1 MLARSEIVGRE
12 AELAAVV
19 RLLETEPPCA
29 LVMVGEAGI
38 GKTTLWRAAVE
49 QAVNRGHL
57 VLACAP
63 AEPEARLPFSALGD
77 LLGDVLD
84 GVLPTLPEPQRAA
97 LQMALHEAALTEPF
111 DQLAVARSVVTAIRA
126 LARDGAALVAV
137 DDVQWLDAP
146 TMRALEFAARRL
158 GDAPVRLLVARRSD
172 DDDGFPL
179 GLDRALLP
187 GRITR
192 LCVPPLEAHD
202 LDLLLRERLDLRLPR
217 PALVRL
223 TRITAGN
230 PYYSLEIAR
239 GFADGGELTV
249 PRSLADA
256 LAARLEDVPA
266 ATRRTLLLAS
276 ASVHPTADLVG
287 RAEDG
292 DGGVAAAIDSGL
304 LRIDGGRLR
313 FGHPLL
319 ASVTYERALPRER
332 RDAHVCLAAA
342 ADAGSEERAVH
353 LARSHDTPDEA
364 VAAELERVAWSAAA
378 RGGPGLAA
386 ELAEASARL
395 TEPEDEAA
403 RRRRL
408 ASAAQYH
415 EAEGDPARGR
425 ALLEQLVAEMRPGPE
440 RAALL
445 RTLADMSEGSSMD
458 ELTRLCEQALGEAE
472 SDPALT
478 AEIHTTLAA
487 YTWIAGD
494 LERSLEHSRAS
505 VRYAENAGDEA
516 RLAIA
521 IGDACNSEALLAL
534 PWSRDAMARA
544 LEIERRVAELPPW
557 VRPSYQRAVIAVV
570 TDEPDTAGPL
580 LAAEL
585 ERARRL
591 GNEPGVLHVLL
602 RVADLE
608 LRAGRWSE
616 ALRAA
621 REAHALARQ
630 GGLDVE
636 EATAGVA
643 LALVLAHL
651 GELDEARSLAE
662 AAHRVSEGRG
672 HRGLA
677 IRCAGALGFVEVS
690 AGRPERA
697 LDWLTPAGEEL
708 RRIGMGELS
717 VSGVVQNE
725 IEALVARG
733 RLDEAEAVA
742 VFVDEKGRPA
752 GRSWHRAV
760 AARGRALVASA
771 QGDVVTAR
779 EAIAEALVA
788 HESLPQPFERARTML
803 AGGAVERRAK
813 HWAVARRHY
822 TAALE
827 LLDVL
832 GAARWAELASAE
844 LARLPGR
851 RPRGVGLT
859 ETERRVA
866 KLVADGLANKEVAA
880 RLFVSVRTVEA
891 NLSRIYAKLGVR
903 SRTELARK
911 LFS

>member
-1 MLARSEIVGRE
+1 MPERFEIVGRE

-29 LVMVGEAGI
+29 LVMEGEAGI

-57 VLACAP
+57 ILACAP
-63 AEPEARLPFSALGD
+63 AESEARLPFSALGD

-84 GVLPTLPEPQRAA
+84 GVLPALPEPQRAA
-97 LQMALHEAALTEPF
+97 LQMALHEAAPAEPF
-111 DQLAVARSVVTAIRA
+111 DQLAVARSVVTAIGA

-146 TMRALEFAARRL
+146 TARALEFATRRL

-172 DDDGFPL
+172 EDASLPL
-179 GLDRALLP
+179 GLDRALPP

-192 LCVPPLEAHD
+192 LRVPPLEAHD

-217 PALVRL
+217 PALVQL
-223 TRITAGN
+223 AHITAGN

-239 GFADGGELTV
+239 GFAGGGELTV
-249 PRSLADA
+249 PSSLADA
-256 LAARLEDVPA
+256 IASRLEDVPA
-266 ATRRTLLLAS
+266 PARRTLLLAA
-276 ASVHPTADLVG
+276 ASVYPTADLVE
-287 RAEDG
+287 RAEHG
-292 DGGVAAAIDSGL
+292 DGGLAAAMASGL
-304 LRIDGGRLR
+304 LHIDGGRLR

-332 RDAHVCLAAA
+332 RDAHMSLAAA

-353 LARSHDTPDEA
+353 LARSHETPGETI
-364 VAAELERVAWSAAA
+364 AAELERVAESAVA

-386 ELAEASARL
+386 ELAEAAARL
-395 TEPEDEAA
+395 TEPEDEPA

-408 ASAAQYH
+408 VRAAEYH

-425 ALLEQLVAEMRPGPE
+425 ALLEQLVAEMRPGRE

-445 RTLADMSEGSSMD
+445 RRLADMSEGSPLD
-458 ELTRLCEQALGEAE
+458 ELTRICEQALAEAE
-472 SDPALT
+472 GDPSLT

-487 YTWIAGD
+487 FTWIAGH
-494 LERSLEHSRAS
+494 LERSLEHSRAA
-505 VRYAENAGDEA
+505 VRYAEEAGDET

-534 PWSRDAMARA
+534 PWSRDAMTHA
-544 LEIERRVAELPPW
+544 LEIEQRVDELPPW

-570 TDEPDTAGPL
+570 TDELDTAGPL

-585 ERARRL
+585 QRARRL

-608 LRAGRWSE
+608 LRTGRWSE
-616 ALRAA
+616 ALRVA

-636 EATAGVA
+636 EATAAAA

-662 AAHRVSEGRG
+662 AAYRVSDRRG

-677 IRCAGALGFVEVS
+677 TRSAGVLGFVELS
-690 AGRPERA
+690 AARPDAA

-708 RRIGMGELS
+708 RSIGMGELS
-717 VSGVVQNE
+717 ISGVVQNE
-725 IEALVARG
+725 LEALAAVG
-733 RLDEAEAVA
+733 RLDEAEAVV
-742 VFVDEKGRPA
+742 VFVEEKSRPA

-771 QGDVVTAR
+771 RGDVVTAR
-779 EAIAEALVA
+779 EATAEALTV
-788 HESLPQPFERARTML
+788 HESLPQPFELTRTL
-803 AGGAVERRAK
+803 LVAGAVERRAK
-813 HWAVARRHY
+813 RWAVARRHY

-827 LLDVL
+827 LLDDL
-832 GAARWAELASAE
+832 GAARWAELAAGE

-851 RPRGVGLT
+851 RPRGVELT
-859 ETERRVA
+859 ETERRIA
-866 KLVADGLANKEVAA
+866 ELVADGLANKEVAA
-880 RLFVSVRTVEA
+880 RMFVSVRTVEA
-891 NLSRIYAKLGVR
+891 NLTRVYAKLGVR